1 MDGIKS
7 KERVQQYGEVFT
19 PDSIVND
26 MIDLVDNEL
35 KKDGTDPNAYI
46 DKTWLEPACGDG
58 QFLIRIL
65 YRKLEAVKEL
75 PIEQRPLA
83 IVRSL
88 STIYGVDIQEDNV
101 VQARERMLKLL
112 CGKLVETFDINSRY
126 DICIDTGVEIKDKL
140 ELAVNHILERN
151 IQRGDTL
158 KPEELKL
165 TEWKFSGE
173 DVSTKTFMLS
183 ALNEPIQEFNTVNYL
198 DLPSRLNGAS
208 DNDEASF
215 DDF

>member
-112 CGKLVETFDINSRY
+112 CGKPVETFDINSRY